1 MEGIDFILLT
11 SQFPDSPLSSLIS
24 QKYSAIE
31 SSSIIILPENI
42 SESCENRRYSFVPCS
57 YSELLCTVEN
67 LFINRQICRISYRDP
82 DEDLVAIIT
91 DMDLQEAISS
101 GMQVNNYLQL
111 YILSRPK
118 APETLCEDFRFEGC
132 CSEECPPDIIKE
144 SYLVPCYKCAGR
156 NESCAKCL
164 GAGVLDAYVEPKL
177 RCVRA
182 IIRTE
187 MANYMPKLLSAYSAS
202 TNYSDKQSSVIHPN
216 VSCNRCGTFPI
227 IGARFKCSVCAD
239 YDFCQAC
246 EKSAY
251 HEHPFIKICSPEQ
264 APKTIFCAVDESKPK
279 ACKPKNRQC
288 EPTTRL
294 LCRFVRDVVGNEGD
308 VHSSGE
314 VFVKSWR
321 LRNDG
326 LTQWPRGCKLA
337 FTNGDFEGDSA
348 VLPCLKPGEERDVA
362 VTCRSPDKDGRYN
375 SYWRAVDP
383 TGNRFGQR
391 LAIVIHVKNQ
401 LMKKEDLSAL
411 REIFNNPE
419 LVKLAYDKAG
429 GSTQK
434 AAEILLSGN
443 LL

>member
-1 MEGIDFILLT
+1 MEGIDFILLS
-11 SQFPDSPLSSLIS
+11 SQSQVSSNLSVI
-24 QKYSAIE
+24 Q
-31 SSSIIILPENI
+31 SSSIIILPEKI
-42 SESCENRRYSFVPCS
+42 IESSEIRRCCFLPSS
-57 YSELLCTVEN
+57 YSELLCAADD
-67 LFINRQICRISYRDP
+67 LFMNRQISRISYRDP
-82 DEDLVAIIT
+82 DEDLVTILN

-101 GMQVNNYLQL
+101 GMQVNSYLQL
-111 YILSRPK
+111 YIASTSK
-118 APETLCEDFRFEGC
+118 APDTLCEFLRFQGC

-144 SYLVPCYKCAGR
+144 SYMVPCYKCNGCT
-156 NESCAKCL
+156 ESCTKCL
-164 GAGVLDAYVEPKL
+164 GAGVLDAYIEPRLKSI
-177 RCVRA
+177 RA

-187 MANYMPKLLSAYSAS
+187 IANYMPKLLSAYSAS
-202 TNYSDKQSSVIHPN
+202 SNYSAEQLSVVHPHI
-216 VSCNRCGTFPI
+216 SCNRCGTFPI
-227 IGARFKCSVCAD
+227 MGARFKCSVCAD
-239 YDFCQAC
+239 FDFCQSC
-246 EKSAY
+246 EKSAD
-251 HEHPFIKICSPEQ
+251 HEHPFIKICNPEQ
-264 APKTIFCAVDESKPK
+264 APKIIFCAVDESKK
-279 ACKPKNRQC
+279 KQCKPKNRQC

-308 VHSSGE
+308 VHSHGE

-326 LTQWPRGCKLA
+326 LTQWPRGCKLV
-337 FTNGDFEGDSA
+337 FTNGDFGGDSA
-348 VLPCLKPGEERDVA
+348 GLPCLKPGEEKDVA